1 MSRKRLAV
9 LSGVAVVFLLA
20 GTSFALTGE
29 WDFASGYD
37 DENDVLVYGL
47 SEVTSTT
54 GTTAPG
60 DVPDGCAALDGTTV
74 SYGGTT
80 TTTVPPTGQGC
91 ELRVVEVANENGVV
105 NHGQVVSSFV
115 QDLKES
121 GVEGGIGCLVR
132 EIAGSDYGKGE
143 NDTTE
148 TTVVTTT
155 TVLSGEVDLTSET
168 VSCGRPEH
176 AGPDEDGEERGGRPE
191 HAGPPDH
198 AGGQGNGNGS

>member
-9 LSGVAVVFLLA
+9 LSGVALVFLIA
-20 GTSFALTGE
+20 GTSFALSGE
-29 WDFASGYD
+29 WDFVSGYD

-54 GTTAPG
+54 GAGGT
-60 DVPDGCAALDGTTV
+60 VDGCAALDDTTV

-80 TTTVPPTGQGC
+80 TTTAPPTGQGC

-115 QDLKES
+115 HDLKES

-132 EIAGSDYGKGE
+132 EIAGSGYGKGE
-143 NDTTE
+143 EE
-148 TTVVTTT
+148 TTATTLVTAT

-168 VSCGRPEH
+168 VTCG
-176 AGPDEDGEERGGRPE
+176 GPDREEGEERGGRPE

-198 AGGQGNGNGS
+198 ARGRGGDNGGD

>member
-1 MSRKRLAV
+1 
-9 LSGVAVVFLLA
+9 VFLLA

-29 WDFASGYD
+29 WDFVSGYD

-60 DVPDGCAALDGTTV
+60 TTPDGCAALDGTTA

-80 TTTVPPTGQGC
+80 TTTAPATGQGC

-115 QDLKES
+115 HDLKEW

-132 EIAGSDYGKGE
+132 GIAGTDYGKGE
-143 NDTTE
+143 EGTTE
-148 TTVVTTT
+148 TTAVTPT
-155 TVLSGEVDLTSET
+155 TVLTGEVDLTSET
-168 VSCGRPEH
+168 VTCGRPEH
-176 AGPDEDGEERGGRPE
+176 AGPDEEGEARGGRPE

-198 AGGQGNGNGS
+198 VGERGNGG

>member
-1 MSRKRLAV
+1 MSRKRWATL
-9 LSGVAVVFLLA
+9 LGVAAVFLIA

-29 WDFASGYD
+29 WDFVSGYD

-47 SEVTSTT
+47 SEVTTTTGTT
-54 GTTAPG
+54 GTTAAPT
-60 DVPDGCAALDGTTV
+60 GCAALGNTTV

-80 TTTVPPTGQGC
+80 TTTAPTTGEAC

-132 EIAGSDYGKGE
+132 EIAGSEYGKGE
-143 NDTTE
+143 E
-148 TTVVTTT
+148 GLTVLEVTTT
-155 TVLSGEVDLTSET
+155 TVLSGDVDLTSET
-168 VSCGRPEH
+168 VNCGRPEH
-176 AGPDEDGEERGGRPE
+176 AGSDAEGDERGGRPD

-198 AGGQGNGNGS
+198 ARGRGGDGG

>member
-1 MSRKRLAV
+1 VSRKRLAV
-9 LSGVAVVFLLA
+9 LSGVAVLFLIA

-29 WDFASGYD
+29 WDFVSGYD

-60 DVPDGCAALDGTTV
+60 DTPDGCAALDGTTA
-74 SYGGTT
+74 SYGGATT
-80 TTTVPPTGQGC
+80 TTAPTTGQGC

-105 NHGQVVSSFV
+105 NHGQAVSSFV
-115 QDLKES
+115 HDLKES

-132 EIAGSDYGKGE
+132 EIAGTDYGKGE
-143 NDTTE
+143 EGTTE
-148 TTVVTTT
+148 TTVVTAT
-155 TVLSGEVDLTSET
+155 TVVSGEVDLTSET
-168 VSCGRPEH
+168 VTCGRPEH
-176 AGPDEDGEERGGRPE
+176 AGPDEEGEERGGRPE

-198 AGGQGNGNGS
+198 VGERGNGGG